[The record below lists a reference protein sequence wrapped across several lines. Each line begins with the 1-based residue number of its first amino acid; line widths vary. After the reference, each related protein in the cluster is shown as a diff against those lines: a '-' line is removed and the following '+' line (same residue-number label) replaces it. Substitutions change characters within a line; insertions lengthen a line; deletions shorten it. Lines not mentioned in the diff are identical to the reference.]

1 MEMPSTPAVPPRT
14 WRYAFR
20 TLGIKNVRLFFI
32 GQSLSLLGTWSQGIA
47 LAWLVW
53 RLTNSAWWLG
63 FIGFATQ
70 IPVLFLGLI
79 GGFVADRYPRL
90 PLLICS
96 QILLMVQAIILSI
109 LAYLGIVEL
118 WHIIAL
124 SLMLGVVY
132 AFEFP
137 LRQAFIMDMVGR
149 ENLINAV
156 ALNSAMIHSTRIIGP
171 VIAGFIIGYW
181 GEASCF
187 AVNAASF
194 ICLIV
199 ALFIIDRALLIKQD
213 KNGATIREAI
223 AEGLHY
229 IWSRPVMR
237 AALIEV
243 MLISGIGMIYVS
255 LMPLFV
261 GKIYG
266 RTAVQLGWLMGSS
279 GAGALAGALY
289 LARRHGPHGLFELI
303 IRCSIA
309 FSALVFFFAWLQN
322 VYLAL
327 IILSAMSFFL
337 TILFSSANTF
347 LQHEVPNQL
356 RGRMMSIFTVTFFGL
371 SPIGSIIGG
380 AVAEVIGA
388 PITVAASGII
398 CLLISVTVQMRTKN
412 RERIKSPHPPFFK
425 GGSGGI

>member
-1 MEMPSTPAVPPRT
+1 MPSTPAVPPRT

-20 TLGIKNVRLFFI
+20 TLGVKNFRLFFI

-47 LAWLVW
+47 LSWLVW
-53 RLTNSAWWLG
+53 RLTESAWWLG

-70 IPVLFLGLI
+70 IPVLFLGLV
-79 GGFVADRYPRL
+79 GGFIADRYPRL

-109 LAYLGIVEL
+109 LAYLGLVEL
-118 WHIIAL
+118 WYIIAL

-137 LRQAFIMDMVGR
+137 LRQAFVMDMVGR

-181 GEASCF
+181 SEASCF
-187 AVNAASF
+187 AVNALSF
-194 ICLIV
+194 IFLIV
-199 ALFIIDRALLIKQD
+199 ALFIIDRAQLIKQEQ
-213 KNGATIREAI
+213 NGATIRDSI
-223 AEGLHY
+223 AEGLRY
-229 IWSRPVMR
+229 IWARPVVR

-243 MLISGIGMIYVS
+243 TLISGIGMVYVS

-266 RTAVQLGWLMGSS
+266 GTAMELGWLMGAS
-279 GAGALAGALY
+279 GIGALAGALY
-289 LARRHGPHGLFELI
+289 LARRHGAGGLFRLI
-303 IRCSIA
+303 INCSIV
-309 FSALVFFFAWLQN
+309 FSALIFIFSWLTS
-322 VYLAL
+322 VYLAIP
-327 IILSAMSFFL
+327 IISMMSFFL
-337 TILFSSANTF
+337 TILFSSASTF

-371 SPIGSIIGG
+371 SPIGSIVGG
-380 AVAEVIGA
+380 AIAEVIGA
-388 PITVAASGII
+388 PLTVAASGLI
-398 CLLISVTVQMRTKN
+398 CLFISVVLLLRSKG
-412 RERIKSPHPPFFK
+412 RETEFRH
-425 GGSGGI
+425 GALV

>member
-1 MEMPSTPAVPPRT
+1 MPSTPVVPPRT

-20 TLGIKNVRLFFI
+20 TLGVKNFRLFFI

-47 LAWLVW
+47 LSWLVW
-53 RLTNSAWWLG
+53 RLTESAWWLG

-70 IPVLFLGLI
+70 IPVLFLGLV
-79 GGFVADRYPRL
+79 GGFIADRYPRL

-109 LAYLGIVEL
+109 LAYLGLVEL
-118 WHIIAL
+118 WYIIAL

-137 LRQAFIMDMVGR
+137 LRQAFVMDMVGR

-181 GEASCF
+181 SEASCF
-187 AVNAASF
+187 AVNALSF
-194 ICLIV
+194 IFLIV
-199 ALFIIDRALLIKQD
+199 ALFIIDRAQLIKQEQ
-213 KNGATIREAI
+213 NGATIRDSI
-223 AEGLHY
+223 AEGLRY
-229 IWSRPVMR
+229 IWARPVVR

-243 MLISGIGMIYVS
+243 TLISGIGMVYVS

-266 RTAVQLGWLMGSS
+266 GTAMELGWLMGAS
-279 GAGALAGALY
+279 GIGALAGALY
-289 LARRHGPHGLFELI
+289 LARRHGAGGLFRLI
-303 IRCSIA
+303 INCSIV
-309 FSALVFFFAWLQN
+309 FSALIFIFSWLTS
-322 VYLAL
+322 VYLAIP
-327 IILSAMSFFL
+327 IISMMSFFL
-337 TILFSSANTF
+337 TILFSSASTF

-371 SPIGSIIGG
+371 SPIGSIVGG
-380 AVAEVIGA
+380 AIAEVIGA
-388 PITVAASGII
+388 PLTVAASGLI
-398 CLLISVTVQMRTKN
+398 CLFISVVLLLRSKG
-412 RERIKSPHPPFFK
+412 RETEFRH
-425 GGSGGI
+425 GALV